1 MGLGVTLPEADF
13 VRFRSALHQ
22 GLGPPV
28 AWNHQRLEKFYQKA
42 ASLVDSMS
50 ISGYPDRPGAYMK
63 SVPGGTAGIAR
74 CWDLGIRE

>member
-1 MGLGVTLPEADF
+1 M
-13 VRFRSALHQ
+13 LHQ
-22 GLGPPV
+22 GLDPQSRTFNFGTIGRSFSHRISSAFGKVLP
-28 AWNHQRLEKFYQKA
+28 E
-42 ASLVDSMS
+42 SLVDSMS